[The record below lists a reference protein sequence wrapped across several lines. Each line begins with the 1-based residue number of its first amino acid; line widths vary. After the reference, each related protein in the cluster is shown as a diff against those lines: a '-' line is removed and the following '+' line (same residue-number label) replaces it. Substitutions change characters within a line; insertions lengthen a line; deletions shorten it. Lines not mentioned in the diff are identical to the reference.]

1 MKFGT
6 RKLEIY
12 RIVKNLALFAFPFLA
27 WQAAEIFL
35 LPLDAFTFRA
45 WEALGVAELQ
55 LPGPFYPDQDLNKFS
70 AGDQE
75 GKTPV
80 KWVRFITDKYGFRNR
95 TITPE
100 PQRYDIVVI
109 GDSNIVG
116 SHIDQENI
124 ISEVLAKKCNCSV
137 YNYAYGLPRN
147 ILAFLNDPRF
157 KERPPKYVV
166 FEMRP
171 GDIKS
176 KVLEDIPKCQIS
188 KLSWDNYAC
197 RKSTWLDSAYSKLP
211 LSWQINIDR
220 LHKQALFHFVK
231 SRLGI
236 AGRPS
241 FTSPPPTDSKEDLI
255 KYSLEK
261 IKSYSDESKHRGT
274 QFIFLY
280 FPYFQRDMDEFAKR
294 LENAGVE
301 TIALLP
307 DAKHT
312 WSQDDYYKWTHK
324 EDSHWLESSIV
335 ETADLIM
342 EKLQNFEKSA
352 SQHEY
357 SSLRSSSQSRP
368 RQ

>member
-1 MKFGT
+1 MNPRI

-12 RIVKNLALFAFPFLA
+12 KTIRNLALFAVPFLV
-27 WQAAEIFL
+27 WQTTEIFL
-35 LPLDAFTFRA
+35 LPIDAFTFRA
-45 WEALGVAELQ
+45 WEALGVAQLH
-55 LPGPFYPDQDLNKFS
+55 LPGPFYPNQDLNKFS

-75 GKTPV
+75 GKTPI

-95 TITPE
+95 TVVPE
-100 PQRYDIVVI
+100 PRRYDIVVI

-157 KERPPKYVV
+157 IKAPPKYVI

-171 GDIKS
+171 GDVKS
-176 KVLEDIPKCQIS
+176 KVLEDIPKCKVS

-197 RKSTWLDSAYSKLP
+197 RNLTWLNSIYSNLP

-220 LHKQALFHFVK
+220 LHKQPLFHFAK

-241 FTSPPPTDSKEDLI
+241 FASPLPEENKEDLI
-255 KYSLEK
+255 RYSLEK
-261 IKSYSDESKHRGT
+261 IKSYSDESKRRGT

-280 FPYFQRDMDEFAKR
+280 FPYFLRDMDEFAKH
-294 LENAGVE
+294 LQDAGVE
-301 TIALLP
+301 TIAFLP
-307 DAKHT
+307 NQKHSWT
-312 WSQDDYYKWTHK
+312 QEDFNKWFHK

-335 ETADLIM
+335 ETADLILSKIQQL
-342 EKLQNFEKSA
+342 EKPSVTEHK
-352 SQHEY
+352 
-357 SSLRSSSQSRP
+357 
-368 RQ
+368 